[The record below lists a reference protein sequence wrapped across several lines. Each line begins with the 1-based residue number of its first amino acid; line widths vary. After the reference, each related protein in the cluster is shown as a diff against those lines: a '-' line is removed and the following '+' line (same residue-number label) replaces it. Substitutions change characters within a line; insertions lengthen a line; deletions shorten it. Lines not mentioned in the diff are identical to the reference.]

1 MLKKNVTPLFLLFL
15 LAIINLNANQA
26 KLPPLF
32 STPLFLIQ
40 QQDTNVFY
48 NSGTLYV
55 KGLKGSGKIQI
66 FSIIGNKL
74 HEEDVIELEN
84 AEIPVNLQSNNVYI
98 VRVIFSNSEIKT
110 FKIIASY

>member
-15 LAIINLNANQA
+15 LAVINLNANQA
-26 KLPPLF
+26 NLPSPL
-32 STPLFLIQ
+32 SNSLFLTP
-40 QQDTNVFY
+40 QQDTNVLY

-55 KGLKGSGKIQI
+55 NGLKGSGKIQI

-74 HEEDVIELEN
+74 HEEDIMELEN
-84 AEIPVNLQSNNVYI
+84 AQIPVTLQSNNVYI
-98 VRVIFSNSEIKT
+98 VRVILSNSEIKT